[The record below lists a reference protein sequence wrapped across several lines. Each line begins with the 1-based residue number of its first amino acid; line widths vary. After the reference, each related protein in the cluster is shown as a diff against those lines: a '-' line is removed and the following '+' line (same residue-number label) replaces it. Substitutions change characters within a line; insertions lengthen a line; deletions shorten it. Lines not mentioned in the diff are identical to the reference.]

1 MRHLQVDAP
10 NKKCS
15 CDAFGDGPCPVH
27 AEECRLQNE
36 RLRQEAEELKK
47 TGVRC
52 YVIGRLNYVIPHG
65 SKTGSFVLSYVFT
78 SSRDALNQRTIPL
91 TGETFVNILQTDP
104 HLDYPSA
111 MKSAKETYFK
121 CFPELSMD
129 LGIESSF
136 G

>member
-27 AEECRLQNE
+27 VEECRLQNE
-36 RLRQEAEELKK
+36 RLELEAEELKK

-65 SKTGSFVLSYVFT
+65 STGGSFVLSYVFT
-78 SSRDALNQRTIPL
+78 SSKDALNQGTIPL
-91 TGETFVNILQTDP
+91 TGETFVNIFQTDP
-104 HLDYPSA
+104 HPDYSSA
-111 MKSAKETYFK
+111 RKSAKETYIK
-121 CFPELSMD
+121 CFPELNLD
-129 LGIESSF
+129 LGLEESL